1 MDTQDIYQNPLCGRY
16 ASREMQHIF
25 SPNHR
30 YQTWR
35 RLWVALAEAE
45 QELGLE
51 ITDHQLEQLRS
62 HIKDIDY
69 DVVAAREKEIR
80 HDVMAHVYAYGKVC
94 PDAKGIIHLGATS
107 CYVTDNADV
116 LLYREALRL
125 IERKLVR
132 AMECLSKFALEQ
144 KSTPTLGYT
153 HLQPAQLVTV
163 GKRACLW
170 LQDLLMDYEDLLY
183 VLTSLKLLG
192 SKGTTGTQASFM
204 SLFNNDAEKVKQL
217 DSLIAKKMGLE
228 SCFPVSGQTYPRKL
242 DSRILNVLSGIAQSA
257 NRFGGDMRILQ
268 SMGELEEPF
277 EKHQVGSSA
286 MAYKRNP
293 MRSERMCSLARYVIA
308 DACNPAYTASLQ
320 WMERTLDDS
329 ANRRIAIPE
338 AFLATDAILTLLI
351 SISDGLVVY
360 DKVIHRRIME
370 QLPFIATENILMAAT
385 KAGGDRQALHEA
397 IRDHSMQA
405 AMQVKQHG
413 KSNDLLDR
421 LAQDPAFHMSKE
433 ELHAVLDPALYIG
446 RAPQQVEEFIGS
458 CIQPIIDLYPHNEI
472 DAVLNV

>member
-1 MDTQDIYQNPLCGRY
+1 
-16 ASREMQHIF
+16 
-25 SPNHR
+25 
-30 YQTWR
+30 
-35 RLWVALAEAE
+35 
-45 QELGLE
+45 
-51 ITDHQLEQLRS
+51 
-62 HIKDIDY
+62 
-69 DVVAAREKEIR
+69 
-80 HDVMAHVYAYGKVC
+80 
-94 PDAKGIIHLGATS
+94 
-107 CYVTDNADV
+107 
-116 LLYREALRL
+116 
-125 IERKLVR
+125 
-132 AMECLSKFALEQ
+132 
-144 KSTPTLGYT
+144 
-153 HLQPAQLVTV
+153 
-163 GKRACLW
+163 
-170 LQDLLMDYEDLLY
+170 MDYEDLIY
-183 VLTSLKLLG
+183 VLTTLKLLG

-217 DSLIAKKMGLE
+217 DALIAKKMGLE

-268 SMGELEEPF
+268 SMGEMEEPF

-308 DACNPAYTASLQ
+308 DAANPAYTASLQ

-329 ANRRIAIPE
+329 ANRRISIPE
-338 AFLATDAILTLLI
+338 AFLATDAILTLFI

-413 KSNDLLDR
+413 KPNDLLDR
-421 LAQDPAFHMSKE
+421 LAQDPAFGLSKE
-433 ELHAVLDPALYIG
+433 ELHAVLDPKLYIG
-446 RAPQQVEEFIGS
+446 RAPQQVEEFIRND
-458 CIQPIIDLYPHNEI
+458 IQPILDLYPHNE
-472 DAVLNV
+472 VHTELNV

>member
-1 MDTQDIYQNPLCGRY
+1 MDAQDIYQNPLCGRY

-51 ITDHQLEQLRS
+51 ITDHQIQQLRD
-62 HIKDIDY
+62 HIEDIDY

-116 LLYREALRL
+116 LIYREALRL

-170 LQDLLMDYEDLLY
+170 LQDLLMDYEDLIY
-183 VLTSLKLLG
+183 VLTTLKLLG

-217 DSLIAKKMGLE
+217 DALIAKKMGLE

-268 SMGELEEPF
+268 SMGEMEEPF

-308 DACNPAYTASLQ
+308 DAANPAYTASLQ

-329 ANRRIAIPE
+329 ANRRISIPE
-338 AFLATDAILTLLI
+338 AFLATDAILTLFI

-413 KSNDLLDR
+413 KPNDLLDR
-421 LAQDPAFHMSKE
+421 LAQDPAFGLSKE
-433 ELHAVLDPALYIG
+433 ELHAVLDPKLYIG
-446 RAPQQVEEFIGS
+446 RAPQQVEEFIRND
-458 CIQPIIDLYPHNEI
+458 IQPILDLYPHNE
-472 DAVLNV
+472 VHTELNV